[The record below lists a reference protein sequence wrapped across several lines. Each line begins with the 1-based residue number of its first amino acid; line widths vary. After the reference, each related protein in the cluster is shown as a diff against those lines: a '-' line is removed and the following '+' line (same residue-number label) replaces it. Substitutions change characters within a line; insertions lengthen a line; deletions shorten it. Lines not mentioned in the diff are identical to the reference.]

1 MNSPLIV
8 TLLLLGICVLCLV
21 LNKPRMDVVA
31 LLALAVLPV
40 TGVVSVQEA
49 LAGFSDPIIV
59 LIAALFVVGEGLL
72 RTGVA
77 YRLSDAL
84 IRHGGKSETRIIILL
99 MLTVAFL
106 GSVMSSTGVVAIF
119 IPVAL
124 GVARKMRM
132 APGRLM
138 MPLSFA
144 GLISGMLTLV
154 GTPPNLVVDSAL
166 KKSGHAGLAF
176 FSITPIGLI
185 VLVLGVIY
193 MSWAKRWL
201 VSAKE
206 VKPAADSRGFPT
218 LIEEYHLGSREHRL
232 RLLPGSPVIGVPLE
246 KLTLRR
252 QHDFNIVAIER
263 EARFGTEFIHP
274 RATTEL
280 NSGDILF
287 IDTLT
292 PLEDFEES
300 LRELRL
306 EVLPLSGAYFSDQSR
321 RIGMAE
327 VAVPPESTLAGRSVR
342 ESEFRRRH
350 GLHVIGL
357 RRARQGMR
365 DFTIDEKIRVNDTLL
380 VIGPWKAIRQ
390 LQRER
395 RDFLVLSLPPESAE
409 DTPVADRAP
418 HALFSLAVMVV
429 LMVTGIVPNVVAA
442 LIAGLLMGAFG
453 CIDMPA
459 AYRSIHWPSLVLIA
473 GMMPFALALD
483 RTGGVGLAVNGLTEL
498 LHSAGPRVFLA
509 CLFLMT
515 ALTGLFIS
523 NTVTAV
529 LMAPIA
535 LTMAQQLNVSPL
547 PFALTVAIAASTA
560 FITPVSSPVNTLVVE
575 PGNYRFGD
583 FVRIGAP
590 FALLVMI
597 VTVILVPIL
606 HPF

>member
-1 MNSPLIV
+1 MNPPLIV
-8 TLLLLGICVLCLV
+8 TLLLLGICVVCLV

>member
-1 MNSPLIV
+1 MNPPLIV
-8 TLLLLGICVLCLV
+8 TLLLLGICVVCLV

-597 VTVILVPIL
+597 LTVILVPIL
-606 HPF
+606 YPF

>member
-1 MNSPLIV
+1 MNSQLII
-8 TLLLLGICVLCLV
+8 TLILLGACVLFFV

-31 LLALAVLPV
+31 LLALAALPL
-40 TGVVSVQEA
+40 TGVVTINEA
-49 LAGFSDPIIV
+49 LTGFGDPIII
-59 LIAALFVVGEGLL
+59 LIATLFVIGEGLL

-77 YRLSDAL
+77 YRLSDGLTRYA
-84 IRHGGKSETRIIILL
+84 GKSETRIIILL
-99 MLTVAFL
+99 MLAVALL
-106 GSVMSSTGVVAIF
+106 GSIMSSTGVVAIF

-124 GVARKMRM
+124 GVARKMQL

-154 GTPPNLVVDSAL
+154 GTPPNLVIDSAL
-166 KKSGHAGLAF
+166 KKAGHAGLAF
-176 FSITPIGLI
+176 FSITPIGLV
-185 VLVLGVIY
+185 VLALSVVY
-193 MSWAKRWL
+193 MAWAKRWL
-201 VSAKE
+201 ASTTEAKTE
-206 VKPAADSRGFPT
+206 SDARGFST
-218 LIEEYHLGSREHRL
+218 LIKEYHLGSREHRL
-232 RLLPGSPVIGVPLE
+232 RVLPGSPVIGRPLE
-246 KLTLRR
+246 QLTLRR
-252 QHDFNIVAIER
+252 QHDFNILAIER
-263 EARFGTEFIHP
+263 DARFGTEFIHP
-274 RATTEL
+274 GATTQL
-280 NSGDILF
+280 QVGDILLV
-287 IDTLT
+287 DTLAS
-292 PLEDFEES
+292 LQSLEES

-357 RRARQGMR
+357 RRGLEGRQ
-365 DFTIDEKIRVNDTLL
+365 DFVVDEKIRVGDTLL
-380 VIGPWKAIRQ
+380 VIGPWKAIKQ

-409 DTPVADRAP
+409 ETPVADRAP
-418 HALFSLAVMVV
+418 YALFSLGVMIV
-429 LMVTGIVPNVVAA
+429 LMVTGVVPNVVAA

-453 CIDMPA
+453 CIDMPS

-473 GMMPFALALD
+473 GMMPFALALE

-498 LHSAGPRVFLA
+498 LQSAGPRTFLT
-509 CLFLMT
+509 CLFLVTMV
-515 ALTGLFIS
+515 TGLFIS

-535 LTMAQQLNVSPL
+535 LTMAQQLNVSPI
-547 PFALTVAIAASTA
+547 PFALTVAMAASTA
-560 FITPVSSPVNTLVVE
+560 FVTPVSSPVNTLVVE

-583 FVRIGAP
+583 FVKIGAP
-590 FALLVMI
+590 FALLVLI
-597 VTVILVPIL
+597 VTVILVPIFY
-606 HPF
+606 PF